1 MKIAQAK
8 PLTHISEPHSYRF
21 PLLKAKKVM
30 MEEGKVSCES
40 LLCRKDNGDRMRE
53 PHAPRAHSEHHGQG

>member
-40 LLCRKDNGDRMRE
+40 IKCRKDNGDRMRE
-53 PHAPRAHSEHHGQG
+53 PHAPRAHREHHGQG

>member
-8 PLTHISEPHSYRF
+8 PLTHLSEPHSYRF
-21 PLLKAKKVM
+21 PLLKAKKAM

-40 LLCRKDNGDRMRE
+40 LICRKDNGDRMRE
-53 PHAPRAHSEHHGQG
+53 PHAP